1 MNNSLPE
8 DETTATT
15 TRKQIK
21 KAQEIF
27 IFTNWFLFSAIK
39 MLSRGCNQSA
49 KISKDIPLTAG
60 THLRRQSLVVQES
73 KTEDESC
80 YHRCID
86 LWRLYIFRF

>member
-1 MNNSLPE
+1 
-8 DETTATT
+8 
-15 TRKQIK
+15 
-21 KAQEIF
+21 
-27 IFTNWFLFSAIK
+27 

-80 YHRCID
+80 YDRCID
-86 LWRLYIFRF
+86 LWRSLSHIFFGSKSDG

>member
-1 MNNSLPE
+1 
-8 DETTATT
+8 
-15 TRKQIK
+15 
-21 KAQEIF
+21 
-27 IFTNWFLFSAIK
+27 

-49 KISKDIPLTAG
+49 KMSKDIPLTAG
-60 THLRRQSLVVQES
+60 TYLRRQSLVVQES